1 MVTVQTRAGEGIVV
15 VGAGQA
21 GVQLVDSLRTAGW
34 TGAITLIGAERC
46 LPYQRPP
53 LSKDFMK
60 EEGGEPLFLRAER
73 FYSDAGV
80 DLRAGVEVVSIDRAG
95 KAVTCSDSS
104 VIPYGTLVLATGA
117 RTRRLAIEGSD
128 LAGVHE
134 LRTLDDA
141 IRLQSALADARRVVV
156 IGAGF
161 IGLEFAAAARPRGID
176 VTVLEFADR
185 PMARAVS
192 PEMSAHFAAE
202 HAAAGIDLRCGE
214 GVVRLVGD
222 AKVRAVVGSSGTEYP
237 ADLVLVGVGV
247 LPNDDIA
254 AEAGLPVDNGI
265 VVGEDLCT
273 ADPAIYAIGD
283 VARYPNPH
291 ARALSRL
298 EAVQNA
304 TDQARFLARALV
316 EQPRGRRYDALP
328 WFWSQQGGW
337 KLQIAGL
344 AGPDDECIARSDD
357 TSFSVYRFREG
368 RLVAVESA
376 NNPGEHVAARRI
388 LSAAQSV
395 DPDRVREPGFSL
407 KQFAAA
413 S

>member
-1 MVTVQTRAGEGIVV
+1 MSAPSPEPGIVV

-21 GVQLVDSLRTAGW
+21 GVQLADSLRGAGW
-34 TGAITLIGAERC
+34 TGAVTLIGAETD

-53 LSKDFMK
+53 LSKDFMT
-60 EEGGEPLFLRAER
+60 GTAGEPLPLRGER
-73 FYSDAGV
+73 FYGEAGV
-80 DLRAGVEVVSIDRAG
+80 DFRAGVEVVAIDRAA
-95 KAVTCSDSS
+95 KTVTCSDGS
-104 VIPYGTLVLATGA
+104 VVRYATLVLATGS
-117 RTRRLAIEGSD
+117 RTRRLAVEGAD

-141 IRLQSALADARRVVV
+141 VRLQGALAEASRVVV

-176 VTVLEFADR
+176 VTVLEFAER

-192 PEMSAHFAAE
+192 PEMSEHFARA

-222 AKVRAVVGSSGTEYP
+222 GRVRGVVGSSGAEYP

-247 LPNDDIA
+247 VPNDELA
-254 AEAGLPVDNGI
+254 AAAGLAVDNG
-265 VVGEDLCT
+265 VLVGEDLAT

-283 VARYPNPH
+283 VARYPSRH
-291 ARALSRL
+291 ATGLSRL

-304 TDQARFLARALV
+304 TDQARFLAHALV
-316 EQPRGRRYDALP
+316 EQPHGRRYETLP

-344 AGPDDECIARSDD
+344 AAPDDERITRSDD
-357 TSFSVYRFREG
+357 RSFSVYRFRDGE
-368 RLVAVESA
+368 LVAVESA
-376 NNPGEHVAARRI
+376 NNPGEHIAARRFI
-388 LSAAQSV
+388 AAARAL
-395 DPDRVREPGFSL
+395 DPGLVAEPGFSL
-407 KQFAAA
+407 KAFAAQA
-413 S
+413 G